1 MMEFEIRSIG
11 GVIGVEVIGFDLTAS
26 HPVSELKRLS
36 RTIGEKCL
44 VRFRDQALSA
54 PQLAAFAASLGPAQE
69 TPSHQTR
76 YVVPGAPHVQL
87 VSSALGEQR
96 YSGHGWHSDFSYLE
110 APAAFTCF
118 YMRKTPSVGG
128 DTAFANMYAA
138 YDALSDRM
146 KAMIDGLD
154 AVHNN
159 AYRYRLQYVA
169 DDAGFTKA
177 DLATQPP
184 VVHPMVK
191 THPLTGRKALYV
203 SETLTESIIG
213 LPPRESMAILDF
225 MSGHCA
231 RPEFGYRHVW
241 RPHDLIVIDN
251 RCTAHCAIADYD
263 MDEGRE
269 ILICGVASNA
279 VSRVPTGQLA

>member
-1 MMEFEIRSIG
+1 MEFQTRPLG
-11 GVIGVEVIGFDLTAS
+11 GVIGAEVIDFDLTAS
-26 HPVSELKRLS
+26 HPESELQWLS

-44 VRFRDQALSA
+44 MLFRDQMLSA
-54 PQLAAFAASLGPAQE
+54 PQLSAFAASLGPVHE

-76 YVVPGAPHVQL
+76 YIIPGAPHVQL
-87 VSSALGEQR
+87 ISSALGESR
-96 YSGHGWHSDFSYLE
+96 YAGHGWHSDFSYLE
-110 APAAFTCF
+110 APADFTCF

-128 DTAFANMYAA
+128 DTSFANMYAA
-138 YDALSDRM
+138 YDALSARM

-159 AYRYRLQYVA
+159 AYRYRLQYVP
-169 DDAGFTKA
+169 DDAAFTKA
-177 DLATQPP
+177 ELATQPP

-191 THPLTGRKALYV
+191 THPVTGRKALYV

-213 LPPRESMAILDF
+213 LPARESMAILGF

-241 RPHDLIVIDN
+241 RRHDLIVIDN

-263 MDEGRE
+263 MDEARE
-269 ILICGVASNA
+269 ILICAMASDA
-279 VSRVPTGQLA
+279 LSRAPGGQPA